1 MRSKSCEDRA
11 VVLSSGHHAVR
22 NFLSELR
29 ARGVL
34 KIATAYLALSWLT
47 LEIGHTLFQIFELP
61 QLGLRAIFVL
71 LVLGFPVALAYAWY
85 SRIAAKPGEQAAAT
99 SPNESPQIAIVFAV
113 VAVLAIAVAI
123 GVRFF
128 GFGGEHRKSGS
139 DAVVAQAK
147 DFRPPAHSV
156 AVLSF
161 VNLSGDPKED
171 YFSDGLS
178 EELLHVLTRVEGLRV
193 AARTS
198 SFSFKSKD
206 VDIPTVGRRLN
217 VGAVLEGSVRK
228 SGERVRIT
236 AQLINAITGFHFW
249 SHTYDREIK
258 DILALQT
265 EIASAVAGA
274 LEITLLAN
282 TGTLAVGGTR
292 NAQAYDA
299 YLRGRYG
306 ESVQDEAGLRTSLA
320 ALDEAIALDPNY
332 AKAQAFRADV
342 LMQISGMYTLDPKEK
357 ERLNAEAR
365 ASADKAVKMAPK
377 LGLAHSTLGT
387 VLASTTSD
395 YAAIDAAYK
404 RSIALEP
411 NNAELLL
418 GYASYAALFGRPD
431 ALAAAKRVVSL
442 DPLRVGAQAN
452 LGVVLFYARR
462 HDEAAAA
469 FREAARL
476 GNNRLNIN
484 WMGQN
489 ELAAGRPDA
498 ALPLCERDPD
508 FWYDQVCL
516 AMTYHALK
524 RPEDATR
531 MLKRMQAAQGDGAA
545 YQYAEV
551 YAMWGETGEALK
563 WLTKAVELGD
573 GGLLA
578 IKTDPFLDPLRK
590 LPEFQAIVSKLDL
603 PS

>member
-1 MRSKSCEDRA
+1 M
-11 VVLSSGHHAVR
+11 R
-22 NFLSELR
+22 NFLSQLR

-71 LVLGFPVALAYAWY
+71 LVLGFPVALAYVWY
-85 SRIAAKPGEQAAAT
+85 SGIATKPGERTAAA
-99 SPNESPQIAIVFAV
+99 SSNESPQIAIVFAV

-128 GFGGEHRKSGS
+128 GFGGEHQKAAS

-147 DFRPPAHSV
+147 EFHPPAHSV

-161 VNLSGDPKED
+161 VNLSGDPRED

-206 VDIPTVGRRLN
+206 VDIPTVARQLN
-217 VGAVLEGSVRK
+217 VGAVLEGSVRR

-249 SHTYDREIK
+249 SQTYDREIK

-282 TGTLAVGGTR
+282 AGGKLAVGGTR
-292 NAQAYDA
+292 NPKAYDA

-306 ESVQDEAGLRTSLA
+306 ESVQDEAGLRTSLT
-320 ALDEAIALDPNY
+320 ALDEAITLDPNY
-332 AKAQAFRADV
+332 AQAQAFRADV
-342 LMQISGMYTLDPKEK
+342 LMQLAGMYTPDPKEK
-357 ERLNAEAR
+357 ERLNTEAR
-365 ASADKAVKMAPK
+365 ASADKAVKMAPE
-377 LGLAHSTLGT
+377 LGLAHATLGT
-387 VLASTTSD
+387 VLSSTTTD

-516 AMTYHALK
+516 AMTYHALERK
-524 RPEDATR
+524 EDAAR
-531 MLKRMQAAQGDGAA
+531 MLQRMQAAQGDGAA

-551 YAMWGETGEALK
+551 YAMWGETGEAMK
-563 WLTKAVELGD
+563 WLNKAVELGD

-590 LPEFQAIVSKLDL
+590 LPQFQAIVSKLNL